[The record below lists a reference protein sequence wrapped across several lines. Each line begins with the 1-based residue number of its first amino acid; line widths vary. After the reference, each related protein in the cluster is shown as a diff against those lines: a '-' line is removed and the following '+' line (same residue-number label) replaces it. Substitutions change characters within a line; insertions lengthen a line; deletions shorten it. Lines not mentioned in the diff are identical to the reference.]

1 MFALLVGAL
10 TSGYT
15 IACVPGELGLVVVG
29 EAVVLVLG
37 LPPVSHDA
45 DTCTRI
51 QKPDSFICR
60 GHMAVWGVGLECK
73 PQMTRHFFPKR

>member
-45 DTCTRI
+45 DKYCNSEARQLYSQGTHGSLGCG
-51 QKPDSFICR
+51 P
-60 GHMAVWGVGLECK
+60 
-73 PQMTRHFFPKR
+73 